1 MDFWRTD
8 DSSTWQEESW
18 SQNLHESL
26 FKSCE
31 SKKQTTKKSKKRD
44 SEVPSIKEKR
54 IQSAEGESICEE
66 EAVPRKKKKKG
77 NAKLQNGGSD
87 DVQNPEMPARK
98 EKFRPK
104 IPAISSETALHDLN
118 EPVTQ
123 NSDVSSTEINEVEN
137 AVVQSKDKTKK
148 NRKRKP
154 KNNKFK
160 DKTTAGEGENGT
172 DCGHDV
178 QSQITDVKE
187 SSVESSEAN
196 LSGKER
202 RKLRR
207 KLAKQQLRTEKQEQA
222 EIMDKKM
229 SDESKIDLPSTDDSE
244 SKGTDEDDIPDT
256 SNHGDTKS
264 NLILAN
270 TRRKTQMKPDVSLKI
285 QMESQLK
292 SSQFRFLNEQL
303 YKVTGDKAKDMFAA
317 DASAFLTYHE
327 GFTQQVK
334 QWPSNP
340 VDIFI
345 EVLKKRPASLVVGDF
360 GCGDAKIARSVK
372 QKVHSFDLYPMNK
385 HVTVCDTK
393 KVPLKDGVLD
403 VAVFCLALMGTNW
416 MDYVKEANRVLK
428 TGGLLKVAE
437 VASRFTSPASFLSV
451 MKSLGFQLK
460 TKDVSNK
467 MFYLFDFK
475 KKQVVTAVPAV
486 KGPILKPCLYK
497 KR

>member
-1 MDFWRTD
+1 M
-8 DSSTWQEESW
+8 Q
-18 SQNLHESL
+18 
-26 FKSCE
+26 
-31 SKKQTTKKSKKRD
+31 QTTKKSKKRD

-87 DVQNPEMPARK
+87 YVQNPEMPARK
-98 EKFRPK
+98 EKSRPK
-104 IPAISSETALHDLN
+104 IPAISSETALQDLN

-123 NSDVSSTEINEVEN
+123 NGDVSSTEMNEIEN
-137 AVVQSKDKTKK
+137 AVVQSKEKTKK

-160 DKTTAGEGENGT
+160 DKTTAGESENGT
-172 DCGHDV
+172 DCDHDV

-229 SDESKIDLPSTDDSE
+229 SDESKIDLPSNSLQQPCTDDSE
-244 SKGTDEDDIPDT
+244 SKGKDEDDIPDT

-345 EVLKKRPASLVVGDF
+345 EVLKKRLV
-360 GCGDAKIARSVK
+360 
-372 QKVHSFDLYPMNK
+372 
-385 HVTVCDTK
+385 
-393 KVPLKDGVLD
+393 
-403 VAVFCLALMGTNW
+403 
-416 MDYVKEANRVLK
+416 
-428 TGGLLKVAE
+428 
-437 VASRFTSPASFLSV
+437 
-451 MKSLGFQLK
+451 
-460 TKDVSNK
+460 
-467 MFYLFDFK
+467 
-475 KKQVVTAVPAV
+475 
-486 KGPILKPCLYK
+486 
-497 KR
+497 

>member
-66 EAVPRKKKKKG
+66 EAVSRKKKKKG

-87 DVQNPEMPARK
+87 DIQNPEMPARK
-98 EKFRPK
+98 EKFRSK

-123 NSDVSSTEINEVEN
+123 NSDVSCTKINEVEN
-137 AVVQSKDKTKK
+137 AIVQSKDKTKK

-172 DCGHDV
+172 DCDV
-178 QSQITDVKE
+178 QSQITEVKE

-229 SDESKIDLPSTDDSE
+229 SDESKIDLPSNSLQQPCTDDSE
-244 SKGTDEDDIPDT
+244 LKGKDGDNIPDT
-256 SNHGDTKS
+256 SNHGDTSS

-345 EVLKKRPASLVVGDF
+345 EVLKKRGA
-360 GCGDAKIARSVK
+360 
-372 QKVHSFDLYPMNK
+372 
-385 HVTVCDTK
+385 
-393 KVPLKDGVLD
+393 
-403 VAVFCLALMGTNW
+403 
-416 MDYVKEANRVLK
+416 
-428 TGGLLKVAE
+428 GG
-437 VASRFTSPASFLSV
+437 
-451 MKSLGFQLK
+451 
-460 TKDVSNK
+460 
-467 MFYLFDFK
+467 
-475 KKQVVTAVPAV
+475 
-486 KGPILKPCLYK
+486 
-497 KR
+497 